1 MFNRVLN
8 TPLMMT
14 VAGYGDNLSNK
25 TKILFSI
32 LAKKTQS
39 ILFLDNYSSTYYTN
53 DGLNEKKCIF
63 A

>member
-8 TPLMMT
+8 TSLMMF
-14 VAGYGDNLSNK
+14 VAGYGDNLFNK

-32 LAKKTQS
+32 LAKRHNQ
-39 ILFLDNYSSTYYTN
+39 YYFVTVMAVPTI
-53 DGLNEKKCIF
+53 GMM